1 MQIHQ
6 NQHDIDCDNA
16 AQAYKQAL
24 NKHFYVKKRAL
35 FRKGE
40 QLAQFCNSQVFISI
54 FNNET
59 GKIFSFT
66 SHEEFNLEKIT
77 QLVLRDV
84 QFGASLNKNKKFLEE
99 NFENIKT
106 NLKSMQDLET
116 SAASHETN
124 LSLDNGAELKSKMEK
139 QVNFIEKKIQ
149 RPVTQTHQ

>member
-1 MQIHQ
+1 MVDQDPQ
-6 NQHDIDCDNA
+6 DSDEPDNA
-16 AQAYKQAL
+16 SKAYRQAL

-66 SHEEFNLEKIT
+66 SHDQFNLEKIS

-84 QFGASLNKNKKFLEE
+84 QYGAGLNKNRKFLEQD
-99 NFENIKT
+99 FEKIKT
-106 NLKSMQDLET
+106 NLQHVQELSKQRP
-116 SAASHETN
+116 
-124 LSLDNGAELKSKMEK
+124 SLDSGDQNQS
-139 QVNFIEKKIQ
+139 FS
-149 RPVTQTHQ
+149 

>member
-1 MQIHQ
+1 MIQ

-99 NFENIKT
+99 DFEKIRTSLKT
-106 NLKSMQDLET
+106 MQDLET
-116 SAASHETN
+116 SAASHDN
-124 LSLDNGAELKSKMEK
+124 QPLSLDNRSDLKK
-139 QVNFIEKKIQ
+139 NI
-149 RPVTQTHQ
+149 T